1 MEDKFDVFKV
11 IKSLGTDKLKMLAP
25 WEQDELVKHVGV
37 EFIRQHADSIDAF
50 YVLKNKK
57 LDKENLEF
65 FLARATKTE
74 DFMMAAMNQELT
86 EDMMHRY
93 AERLPWTVVSV
104 TQKMSSDFIADH
116 LFMVDQ
122 SYLPYHQKMNPE
134 TVKSLTEVNWMA
146 LSAKFP
152 LREEFILEYAD
163 KLDKYELKNN
173 KRIEMTD
180 KVRLLLELS

>member
-1 MEDKFDVFKV
+1 MEYKFDVFEA
-11 IKSLGTDKLKMLAP
+11 IKSLGKNNPKMLAP

-37 EFIRQHADSIDAF
+37 EFIKNHADAIDAF

-57 LDKENLEF
+57 LDREDLEF

-74 DFMMAAMNQELT
+74 DFMIAAVNQELT

-93 AERLPWTVVSV
+93 AERLPWTIICS

-116 LFMVDQ
+116 IEMVDQ
-122 SYLPYHQKMNPE
+122 SYLPYHQKLNPN
-134 TVKSLTEVNWMA
+134 TARSLTEVNWMA

-152 LREEFILEYAD
+152 LSEDFILEYAD
-163 KLDKYELKNN
+163 KLDKYELKSN
-173 KRIEMTD
+173 KRIELTD